1 MNVAELIS
9 SQSKTAFSI
18 EVLPPL
24 KGKGIGKLFSDI
36 EALREFSPL
45 YINITT
51 HQSERVFKETKDGLF
66 LKQEIR
72 RRPGTVAIAAAIAAR
87 YGIKVVPHV
96 ICSGHSMEDTEYE
109 LLDLQYLGITDLLV
123 LRGDKAKEDSVFRP
137 AAGGHSHALDLLDQV
152 QRFNEGIFLDGSRV
166 EKPESPFSCGVACY
180 PEKHEEAANME
191 SDIRVLKLKQDAG
204 AQYAVTQLFFDNDK
218 YFRFVEKARQA
229 GVTIPII
236 PGIKPFYKLSQLSV
250 LPRTFRVD
258 FPDAFY
264 KEATLLKTDDEAR
277 SFGIEWCTAQCK
289 ELIQGGVKNIHFY
302 TIGAVE
308 SIKAV
313 AKAIY

>member
-123 LRGDKAKEDSVFRP
+123 LRGDKAKEGPSSVP
-137 AAGGHSHALDLLDQV
+137 LQADTAM
-152 QRFNEGIFLDGSRV
+152 
-166 EKPESPFSCGVACY
+166 PWTFSIRCNASM
-180 PEKHEEAANME
+180 KASSWTEAAWKN
-191 SDIRVLKLKQDAG
+191 R
-204 AQYAVTQLFFDNDK
+204 
-218 YFRFVEKARQA
+218 R
-229 GVTIPII
+229 
-236 PGIKPFYKLSQLSV
+236 
-250 LPRTFRVD
+250 
-258 FPDAFY
+258 
-264 KEATLLKTDDEAR
+264 AR
-277 SFGIEWCTAQCK
+277 SA
-289 ELIQGGVKNIHFY
+289 
-302 TIGAVE
+302 AVWPATPR
-308 SIKAV
+308 STRRQPTWKATSGCSSSNRMQEPSMP
-313 AKAIY
+313 